1 MEEQKETEIALGI
14 EVRWRLIKGN
24 DSKMA
29 FMALGTF
36 LIIPLSFSLTLMKDT
51 QDGQLFTVVFS

>member
-29 FMALGTF
+29 FRALGTF
-36 LIIPLSFSLTLMKDT
+36 LIIPLSLSLIKDT
-51 QDGQLFTVVFS
+51 KDVQLFAIVVS

>member
-1 MEEQKETEIALGI
+1 MGEQKETEIALGI

-36 LIIPLSFSLTLMKDT
+36 LIIPLSLRKDT
-51 QDGQLFTVVFS
+51 KDVQLSTILFS